1 VTSEASFSN
10 GGLIMPSNEVA
21 AQVRA
26 TILALKNADLRD
38 PRLGEVLSLA
48 SQMSEAMQNFFGAI
62 DRTLYDELRYV
73 SNYIK
78 QTRTEISNL
87 RPNDLSADQIPG
99 AGAELHA
106 VVKHTAEATNSIMA
120 AAEEVMGADAS
131 DAVAYQEFVTSK
143 MMEVFEACTFQDI
156 TGQRIRKVVDTL
168 DHIEARLERFASIMG
183 VEDAEVEETQADR
196 RKREN
201 ILHGPAL
208 NGPEVAQDT
217 IDALFQDGSSD
228 LCQDDLDALFA

>member
-1 VTSEASFSN
+1 
-10 GGLIMPSNEVA
+10 MPSHEVA
-21 AQVRA
+21 TQIRE
-26 TILALKNADLRD
+26 TILALKQADLRD

-48 SQMSEAMQNFFGAI
+48 TQMSEAMQVFFGSI
-62 DRTLYDELRYV
+62 DRELHDELRYV
-73 SNYIK
+73 ANYIK

-106 VVKHTAEATNSIMA
+106 VVKHTAEATNTIIA
-120 AAEEVMGADAS
+120 AAEEVMAVDTS
-131 DAVAYQEFVTSK
+131 DLGAYQAFVSDK
-143 MMEVFEACTFQDI
+143 MMEIFEACTFQDI

-168 DHIEARLERFASIMG
+168 DHIESRLERFATIMG
-183 VEDAEVEETQADR
+183 VEDAEVEETDADK

-201 ILHGPAL
+201 ILNGPAL

-217 IDALFQDGSSD
+217 IDALFDGPSEAMS
-228 LCQDDLDALFA
+228 QDDLDALFA

>member
-1 VTSEASFSN
+1 VTSKAIFFE
-10 GGLIMPSNEVA
+10 GGLNMPSNEVA

-48 SQMSEAMQNFFGAI
+48 SQMSEAMQVFFGAI
-62 DRTLYDELRYV
+62 DRTLYEELRYV

-120 AAEEVMGADAS
+120 AAEHVMSADTA
-131 DAVAYQEFVTSK
+131 DMAAYQSFVSDK
-143 MMEVFEACTFQDI
+143 MMDIFEACTFQDI

-168 DHIEARLERFASIMG
+168 DHIEKRLERFASIMG
-183 VEDAEVEETQADR
+183 VEDAEVEETEADK

-201 ILHGPAL
+201 ILNGPAL

-217 IDALFQDGSSD
+217 IDALFDERASD
-228 LCQDDLDALFA
+228 MSQDDLDALFA